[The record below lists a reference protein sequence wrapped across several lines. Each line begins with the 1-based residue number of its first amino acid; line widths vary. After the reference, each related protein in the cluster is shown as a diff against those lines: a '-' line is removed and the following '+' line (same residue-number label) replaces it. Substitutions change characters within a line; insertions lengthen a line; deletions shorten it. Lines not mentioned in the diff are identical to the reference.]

1 MSGLP
6 LMGWTPMSWPLMSW
20 PLTHWSLAVF
30 QAPSALAIGPP
41 AVITPADL
49 LLQLGLFVASL
60 VANLL
65 SALAGGGA
73 GLVQL
78 PVLILLGLSFPL
90 ALATHKLASVALGV
104 GASLR
109 HARERS
115 LNPRLAAFV
124 LVCGLPGVVLGARVV
139 LALPPKL
146 CTLLLGLLTIAL
158 GLYSI
163 AKPDLGTQSTVRQ
176 LDRRGLAIGGAGLF
190 AIGFLNGSL
199 TSGTGLFVTLWL
211 VRWFGL
217 DYGRA
222 VAYTLILV
230 GLFWNGA
237 GALTLGI
244 HGQIAW
250 SWVPVLLAGSIAGG
264 YLGAHLA
271 IAKGSRLVKRA
282 FEVLSLLMGVSLLVK
297 SF

>member
-1 MSGLP
+1 MAIVPGDP
-6 LMGWTPMSWPLMSW
+6 L
-20 PLTHWSLAVF
+20 V
-30 QAPSALAIGPP
+30 
-41 AVITPADL
+41 
-49 LLQLGLFVASL
+49 QLGVFAASL
-60 VANLL
+60 IANLL

-104 GASLR
+104 GATLR
-109 HARERS
+109 HLRASS
-115 LNPRLAAFV
+115 LEPRLAGFI
-124 LVCGLPGVVLGARVV
+124 LLCGLPGVVLGARTV
-139 LALPPKL
+139 LGLPPKL
-146 CTLLLGLLTIAL
+146 CTLLLGLLTITL

-163 AKPDLGTQSTVRQ
+163 ARPQLG
-176 LDRRGLAIGGAGLF
+176 RRATAPAPSGRHWLVGGLGLF

-237 GALTLGI
+237 GALTLGSQ
-244 HGQIAW
+244 GQIAW
-250 SWVPVLLAGSIAGG
+250 AWLPMLLAGSIAGG

-271 IAKGSRLVKRA
+271 IARGSRLVKRA
-282 FEVLSLLMGVSLLVK
+282 FEILALLMGSSLLLK

>member
-1 MSGLP
+1 VS
-6 LMGWTPMSWPLMSW
+6 
-20 PLTHWSLAVF
+20 
-30 QAPSALAIGPP
+30 PP
-41 AVITPADL
+41 DL
-49 LLQLGLFVASL
+49 LLQLGLFAAAL

-73 GLVQL
+73 GLIQL

-90 ALATHKLASVALGV
+90 ALATHKLASVALGI
-104 GASLR
+104 GATLR

-115 LNPRLAAFV
+115 LNPRLAAFI
-124 LVCGLPGVVLGARVV
+124 LATGLPGVVLGARVV
-139 LALPPKL
+139 LALPPRL
-146 CTLLLGLLTIAL
+146 CTLLLGLLTIGIGIYSLANPQLGTVCQALPLNRHRLLVGGL
-158 GLYSI
+158 GL
-163 AKPDLGTQSTVRQ
+163 A
-176 LDRRGLAIGGAGLF
+176 

-237 GALTLGI
+237 GALTLGSQ
-244 HGQIAW
+244 GQIAW
-250 SWVPVLLAGSIAGG
+250 SWVPMLLAGSIAGG

-271 IAKGSRLVKRA
+271 IVKGNRLVKRA
-282 FEVLSLLMGVSLLVK
+282 FESLSLLMGISLLIK

>member
-1 MSGLP
+1 MSP
-6 LMGWTPMSWPLMSW
+6 TDP
-20 PLTHWSLAVF
+20 
-30 QAPSALAIGPP
+30 
-41 AVITPADL
+41 
-49 LLQLGLFVASL
+49 LLQAGVFVASL

-90 ALATHKLASVALGV
+90 ALATHKVASVALGI
-104 GASLR
+104 GATMR
-109 HARERS
+109 HWRERS
-115 LNPRLAAFV
+115 LNPRLAAFI
-124 LVCGLPGVVLGARVV
+124 LACGLPGVVVGTRVV
-139 LALPPKL
+139 LALPPRL
-146 CTLLLGLLTIAL
+146 CTLLLGLLTIGL
-158 GLYSI
+158 GTYSI
-163 AKPDLGTQSTVRQ
+163 ARPTLGMAEE
-176 LDRRGLAIGGAGLF
+176 RRELTKGRLVIGGIVMF
-190 AIGFLNGSL
+190 AIGVLNGSL

-237 GALTLGI
+237 GAITLGQQ
-244 HGQIAW
+244 GQIAW
-250 SWVPVLLAGSIAGG
+250 AWLPMLLAGSIAGG

-271 IAKGSRLVKRA
+271 IAKGSQLVKRS
-282 FEVLSLLMGVSLLVK
+282 FEVLALLMGSSLLWK

>member
-1 MSGLP
+1 M
-6 LMGWTPMSWPLMSW
+6 
-20 PLTHWSLAVF
+20 
-30 QAPSALAIGPP
+30 
-41 AVITPADL
+41 TPADPGV
-49 LLQLGLFVASL
+49 QLGVFVASL

-90 ALATHKLASVALGV
+90 ALATHKVASVALGV
-104 GASLR
+104 GATLR
-109 HARERS
+109 HWRERS
-115 LNPRLAAFV
+115 LNPRLAMFILA
-124 LVCGLPGVVLGARVV
+124 CGLPGVVLGAKVV

-146 CTLLLGLLTIAL
+146 CTLLLGLLTIGL
-158 GLYSI
+158 GLYSLLQP
-163 AKPDLGTQSTVRQ
+163 ALGVVAERQ
-176 LDRRGLAIGGAGLF
+176 AMGRGRLLIGGLVLF
-190 AIGFLNGSL
+190 AIGVLNGSL

-222 VAYTLILV
+222 VAYTLVLV

-237 GALTLGI
+237 GAFTLGRQ
-244 HGQIAW
+244 GQIAW
-250 SWVPVLLAGSIAGG
+250 AWLPMLLAGSVAGG

-271 IAKGSRLVKRA
+271 IAKGSQVVKRA
-282 FEVLSLLMGVSLLVK
+282 FEVLALLMGTSLLLK

>member
-1 MSGLP
+1 M
-6 LMGWTPMSWPLMSW
+6 
-20 PLTHWSLAVF
+20 
-30 QAPSALAIGPP
+30 
-41 AVITPADL
+41 TPADL
-49 LLQLGLFVASL
+49 LLQLGLFAAAL

-73 GLVQL
+73 GLIQL

-90 ALATHKLASVALGV
+90 ALATHKLASVALGI
-104 GASLR
+104 GATLR

-115 LNPRLAAFV
+115 LNPRLAAFI
-124 LVCGLPGVVLGARVV
+124 LATGLPGVVLGARVV
-139 LALPPKL
+139 LALPPRL
-146 CTLLLGLLTIAL
+146 CTLLLGLLTIGI
-158 GLYSI
+158 GLSSL
-163 AKPDLGTQSTVRQ
+163 ANPDLGTTGQAQPLTRKRLLVGG
-176 LDRRGLAIGGAGLF
+176 LGLAMIGV
-190 AIGFLNGSL
+190 LNGSL

-217 DYGRA
+217 DYSRA

-237 GALTLGI
+237 GAITLGSQ
-244 HGQIAW
+244 GQIAW
-250 SWVPVLLAGSIAGG
+250 SWLPMLLTGSIAGG

-271 IAKGSRLVKRA
+271 IVKGNRLVKRA
-282 FEVLSLLMGVSLLVK
+282 FESLSLLMGLSLLIK

>member
-1 MSGLP
+1 M
-6 LMGWTPMSWPLMSW
+6 TPPE
-20 PLTHWSLAVF
+20 
-30 QAPSALAIGPP
+30 
-41 AVITPADL
+41 L
-49 LLQLGLFVASL
+49 LLQLGLFGASL

-90 ALATHKLASVALGV
+90 ALATHKLASVALGI
-104 GASLR
+104 GATLR

-124 LVCGLPGVVLGARVV
+124 LACGLPGVVLGARVV
-139 LALPPKL
+139 LSLPPRL
-146 CTLLLGLLTIAL
+146 STLLLGLLTIGL

-163 AKPDLGTQSTVRQ
+163 ARPNLGTGGGGRQ

-190 AIGFLNGSL
+190 AIGVLNGSL
-199 TSGTGLFVTLWL
+199 TSGTGLFVTIWL

-217 DYGRA
+217 DYSRA

-237 GALTLGI
+237 GALTLGVQ
-244 HGQIAW
+244 GQIAW
-250 SWVPVLLAGSIAGG
+250 SWVPMLLAGSIAGG

-271 IAKGSRLVKRA
+271 IARGSRVVKRA
-282 FEVLSLLMGVSLLVK
+282 FEVLSLLMGASLLVK

>member
-1 MSGLP
+1 MR
-6 LMGWTPMSWPLMSW
+6 
-20 PLTHWSLAVF
+20 
-30 QAPSALAIGPP
+30 P
-41 AVITPADL
+41 ARLRLEADP
-49 LLQLGLFVASL
+49 LLQVGVFVASL

-90 ALATHKLASVALGV
+90 ALATHKVASVALGI
-104 GASLR
+104 GATLR
-109 HARERS
+109 HWRERS
-115 LNPRLAAFV
+115 LNPRLAIFILA
-124 LVCGLPGVVLGARVV
+124 CGLPGVVLGARVV
-139 LALPPKL
+139 LALPPRL
-146 CTLLLGLLTIAL
+146 CTLLLGLLTIGL

-163 AKPDLGTQSTVRQ
+163 ARPTLGMEVEGRELTKGRLV
-176 LDRRGLAIGGAGLF
+176 IGGMVLF
-190 AIGFLNGSL
+190 AIGVLNGSL

-222 VAYTLILV
+222 VAYTLVLV

-237 GALTLGI
+237 GALTLGQQ
-244 HGQIAW
+244 GQIAW
-250 SWVPVLLAGSIAGG
+250 AWLPMLLAGSIAGG

-271 IAKGSRLVKRA
+271 IAKGSQLVKRA
-282 FEVLSLLMGVSLLVK
+282 FEVLALLMGSSLLWK

>member
-1 MSGLP
+1 MTPSDP
-6 LMGWTPMSWPLMSW
+6 L
-20 PLTHWSLAVF
+20 V
-30 QAPSALAIGPP
+30 
-41 AVITPADL
+41 
-49 LLQLGLFVASL
+49 QLGVFGASL

-90 ALATHKLASVALGV
+90 ALATHKVASVALGI
-104 GASLR
+104 GATLR
-109 HARERS
+109 HLRERS
-115 LNPRLAAFV
+115 LNPRLAVFILA
-124 LVCGLPGVVLGARVV
+124 CGLPGVVLGAKVV

-146 CTLLLGLLTIAL
+146 CTLLLGLLTIGL
-158 GLYSI
+158 GLYSLCQ
-163 AKPDLGTQSTVRQ
+163 PTLGVVPERQ
-176 LDRRGLAIGGAGLF
+176 PLGRGRLLIGGLVLF
-190 AIGFLNGSL
+190 AIGVLNGSL

-222 VAYTLILV
+222 VAYTLVLV

-237 GALTLGI
+237 GAFTLGRQ
-244 HGQIAW
+244 GQIAW
-250 SWVPVLLAGSIAGG
+250 PWLPMLLAGSIAGG

-271 IAKGSRLVKRA
+271 IAKGSQVVKRA
-282 FEVLSLLMGVSLLVK
+282 FEVLALLMGSSLLIK

>member
-1 MSGLP
+1 M
-6 LMGWTPMSWPLMSW
+6 TPED
-20 PLTHWSLAVF
+20 V
-30 QAPSALAIGPP
+30 
-41 AVITPADL
+41 

-60 VANLL
+60 AANLL

-90 ALATHKLASVALGV
+90 ALATHKLASVALGI
-104 GASLR
+104 GATLR

-115 LNPRLAAFV
+115 LDPRLAAFI
-124 LVCGLPGVVLGARVV
+124 LATGLPGVVLGARTV
-139 LALPPKL
+139 LALPPRL
-146 CTLLLGLLTIAL
+146 STLLLGLLTVGL

-163 AKPDLGTQSTVRQ
+163 ANPGLGSQ
-176 LDRRGLAIGGAGLF
+176 RRDPPRGRRRLVVGGLVLA

-237 GALTLGI
+237 GALTLGS

-250 SWVPVLLAGSIAGG
+250 SWVPMLLAGSIAGG

-271 IAKGSRLVKRA
+271 IVKGSALVKRA
-282 FEVLSLLMGVSLLVK
+282 FEVLSLLMGASLLFK